1 MTKNKCAYGKKIVKH
16 VICQKLKSKGT
27 AHGRESAEHCH
38 EKAAQPHNSGGQVK
52 EGAEHSHTDE

>member
-38 EKAAQPHNSGGQVK
+38 EKAAQPHTTP
-52 EGAEHSHTDE
+52 EDR